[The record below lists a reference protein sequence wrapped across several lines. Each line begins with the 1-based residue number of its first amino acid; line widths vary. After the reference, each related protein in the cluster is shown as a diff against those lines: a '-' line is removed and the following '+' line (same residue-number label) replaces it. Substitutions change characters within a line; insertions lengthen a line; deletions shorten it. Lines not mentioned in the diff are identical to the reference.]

1 MFWSNLFK
9 FSQSPLAIKVRKC
22 VRSDSELHVNNMTWM
37 KQNHCCFFA
46 SINYVKSRAI
56 ARKKI
61 MAEAMSMKKL
71 WMTEAISIVLN
82 FLPIA
87 FKMTKNSQSN
97 LHLAMWKNDN
107 SENMHVPTSTLYTS
121 HCTNITNTEWKN
133 WKKVKYIMERR
144 KRIGC

>member
-1 MFWSNLFK
+1 
-9 FSQSPLAIKVRKC
+9 
-22 VRSDSELHVNNMTWM
+22 M

-82 FLPIA
+82 FLPTA
-87 FKMTKNSQSN
+87 FKMTKNSKATYTW
-97 LHLAMWKNDN
+97 LCEKM
-107 SENMHVPTSTLYTS
+107 TTLKTCMFLQV
-121 HCTNITNTEWKN
+121 HCTHPTVLTLQTQNGKTE
-133 WKKVKYIMERR
+133 R
-144 KRIGC
+144 K

>member
-1 MFWSNLFK
+1 
-9 FSQSPLAIKVRKC
+9 
-22 VRSDSELHVNNMTWM
+22 M

-97 LHLAMWKNDN
+97 LHLAM
-107 SENMHVPTSTLYTS
+107 
-121 HCTNITNTEWKN
+121 
-133 WKKVKYIMERR
+133 
-144 KRIGC
+144 